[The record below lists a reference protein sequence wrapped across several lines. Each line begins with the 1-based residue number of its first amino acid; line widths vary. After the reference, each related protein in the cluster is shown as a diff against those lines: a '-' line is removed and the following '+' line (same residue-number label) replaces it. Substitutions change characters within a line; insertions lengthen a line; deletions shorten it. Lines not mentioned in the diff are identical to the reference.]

1 MNATAMLAE
10 QSIMLKYYGRAQRE
24 LDEHDRLD
32 DATDKEIEQLAHAL
46 RHQDFM
52 RAIEPYQRM
61 RTCIISPWLMFQTR
75 PVNPS
80 QYPETVRQA
89 LANVDEMIAGVARE
103 FGYQADGGGEHGK

>member
-10 QSIMLKYYGRAQRE
+10 QSIMRKYYGRAQQE
-24 LDEHDRLD
+24 LEERFGSYVSRTDE
-32 DATDKEIEQLAHAL
+32 EIEQLAHAL

-61 RTCIISPWLMFQTR
+61 RTSIISPWLLLRSR
-75 PVNPS
+75 PGDCAHLPATL
-80 QYPETVRQA
+80 QQA

-103 FGYQADGGGEHGK
+103 FGYQADTGTKL